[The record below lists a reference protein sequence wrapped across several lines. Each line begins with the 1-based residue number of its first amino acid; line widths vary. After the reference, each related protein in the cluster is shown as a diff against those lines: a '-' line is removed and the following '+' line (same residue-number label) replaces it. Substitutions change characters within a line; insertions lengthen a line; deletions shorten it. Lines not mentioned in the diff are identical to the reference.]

1 MGDMILGRKG
11 SGLKTMSELRCVVTS
26 VLHWILDY
34 YFSQNKRR
42 VHKRRYYLK
51 EGVHVLYG
59 MG

>member
-1 MGDMILGRKG
+1 MSFLSMGDMILGRKG
-11 SGLKTMSELRCVVTS
+11 SGLQTMSELRCVVTS

-51 EGVHVLYG
+51 E
-59 MG
+59 